1 MSAELGIV
9 ADGDHLVFG
18 SSTGN
23 LWVTDNQGD
32 HWHAVANHL
41 PPVSSVRYV

>member
-41 PPVSSVRYV
+41 PPV